1 MPILVGFISSMEC
14 PASSSATAEPDA
26 RKTDPNPPPLTTTT
40 DKQACI
46 GLEVHA
52 QVRAR
57 SKLFSGASSE
67 TPASATSYVAPNTQV
82 ALLDAA
88 LPGTL
93 PVINREAVAQAVR
106 TGLALGCEVRHV
118 SRFERKHYFYCD
130 LPQGYQITQQAAPI
144 AVGCVGLGFEF
155 LQSPV
160 I

>member
-1 MPILVGFISSMEC
+1 M
-14 PASSSATAEPDA
+14 
-26 RKTDPNPPPLTTTT
+26 K
-40 DKQACI
+40 ACI

-57 SKLFSGASSE
+57 AKLFSGASSSSSE
-67 TPASATSYVAPNTQV
+67 AVYVAPNTQV

-93 PVINREAVAQAVR
+93 PVLNREAVAQAVR
-106 TGLALGCEVRHV
+106 TGLALGCEVRPV

-144 AVGCVGLGFEF
+144 AVGCVRTRWGAMT
-155 LQSPV
+155 S
-160 I
+160 